1 MIWLLLASLLLLPVV
16 IVRSLST
23 ATVAQMQI
31 QAEEISTLAS
41 GIRAYYADNVIS
53 RLQAAEGKA
62 VYSENYR
69 DVHGGIPIPATLSIE
84 LEAPRKMRV

>member
-1 MIWLLLASLLLLPVV
+1 
-16 IVRSLST
+16 
-23 ATVAQMQI
+23 MQL

-53 RLQAAEGKA
+53 RLQAADGKA

-69 DVHGGIPIPATLSIE
+69 EVHGGIPIPATLSIE
-84 LEAPRKMRV
+84 LGALFDNAHTD